1 MVFETGLPTRHYF
14 DRSAVNLTHLVPSDV
29 LIDGVAQRRP
39 RTHFSKWCL
48 ASSGNTQLF
57 ETPSAIENM
66 TTPAAAVA
74 RGPVW
79 LHGSAHCDSV
89 NVAHFGRLPRLRARG
104 ADTDVWLLER
114 LRQGDEQAFV
124 SLVSRHH
131 DPMLRFARN
140 FVHSQAV
147 AEEVVQETW
156 IGVLRGIDRFEGRS
170 SLRTWLLAILANRAQ
185 TAGAR
190 EARMIPVSDTDD
202 LTPALEGARSG
213 ASAAPNTPDEQW
225 IEDVEDRISAAGLR
239 AQILAALA
247 QMPSRQRAVV
257 MLRDVAGMR
266 SDEVCVVLGLTAAN
280 ERVLLHRGRTR
291 LRRALEA
298 TIAGSAM

>member
-1 MVFETGLPTRHYF
+1 M
-14 DRSAVNLTHLVPSDV
+14 
-29 LIDGVAQRRP
+29 
-39 RTHFSKWCL
+39 
-48 ASSGNTQLF
+48 
-57 ETPSAIENM
+57 
-66 TTPAAAVA
+66 
-74 RGPVW
+74 
-79 LHGSAHCDSV
+79 
-89 NVAHFGRLPRLRARG
+89 
-104 ADTDVWLLER
+104 
-114 LRQGDEQAFV
+114 
-124 SLVSRHH
+124 
-131 DPMLRFARN
+131 
-140 FVHSQAV
+140 
-147 AEEVVQETW
+147 QETW

-202 LTPALEGARSG
+202 LLPALEGARSG

-225 IEDVEDRISAAGLR
+225 IDDVEDRISAAGLR

-266 SDEVCVVLGLTAAN
+266 SDEVCVALGLTAAN